1 METIA
6 AHPRLAKYLDVP
18 LQHAS
23 RSVLARMKRGSNGD
37 AFLKL
42 LERARRTIPGVS
54 IRTSFIVGFPGE
66 TEKDFRE
73 LCDFVRAA
81 EFDWMGVFA
90 YSDED
95 AAKSFEYENKVD
107 AETIA
112 RRRDT
117 LMSIQKKIS
126 ARKLRKRVGQR
137 VQAMLE
143 GPSKDTDLI
152 WEARLEGMAPE
163 IDGKIYIT
171 EFEGVNDAEELP
183 SAGSLATIEITEAKE
198 YDLIGRAVEFDAA
211 PAVQASA
218 PVAKNLLPIL
228 A

>member
-1 METIA
+1 MA
-6 AHPRLAKYLDVP
+6 
-18 LQHAS
+18 
-23 RSVLARMKRGSNGD
+23 D

-42 LERARRTIPGVS
+42 LEKIRKTIPGVS

-95 AAKSFEYENKVD
+95 ASKSFCLENKVD
-107 AETIA
+107 A
-112 RRRDT
+112 RDDRAA
-117 LMSIQKKIS
+117 QEY
-126 ARKLRKRVGQR
+126 ADVAPEEDFGAQVAQRVGQKLQ
-137 VQAMLE
+137 VMLE
-143 GPSKDTDLI
+143 GPSKDTDLV

-171 EFEGVNDAEELP
+171 DFEGVNDAADLP
-183 SAGSLATIEITEAKE
+183 RPGRSPPSKSPSRTITT
-198 YDLIGRAVEFDAA
+198 
-211 PAVQASA
+211 
-218 PVAKNLLPIL
+218 
-228 A
+228 